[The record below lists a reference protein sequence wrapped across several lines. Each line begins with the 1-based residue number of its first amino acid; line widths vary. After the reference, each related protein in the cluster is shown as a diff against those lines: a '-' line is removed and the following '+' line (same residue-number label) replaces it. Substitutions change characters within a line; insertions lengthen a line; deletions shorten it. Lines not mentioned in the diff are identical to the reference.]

1 MRFMRIGK
9 VFLLISVFVCV
20 SLSSLAQ
27 NRQFKNE
34 RRIYLWDVTLSMKGY
49 GNRTPDIYDKVVAAL
64 EKDINSVLDE
74 QTEIWVLPFQTSI
87 LAKWKEQASP
97 SGKRNLISKIRSFS
111 NETVTHT
118 NIASPMETVMKE
130 LVSPDK
136 RNVLILLTDGIQ
148 NDPKSPKQELY
159 SLIRKWCSFAEEND
173 AYAFYVM
180 LTPFAQDEEL
190 IRVIDETCRMS
201 KYIPD
206 GDNVEDLT
214 FVEFNPQDNYKYNIK
229 DDEGKGLSLRFE
241 CKKRIKIPEGL
252 KVKCYS
258 EPNPYIEVDGT
269 ASVENGQLRVA
280 LKHKQGYDSL
290 KSQLPQ
296 ETNEHIMLYYE
307 VEDKDKYPLVQLLN
321 DKCCLELINKPE
333 KTLKVYVKD

>member
-1 MRFMRIGK
+1 MKICK
-9 VFLLISVFVCV
+9 VFVLLCALVCIPQYGE
-20 SLSSLAQ
+20 AQ

-34 RRIYLWDVTLSMKGY
+34 RRIYLWDVTLSMKGFQ
-49 GNRTPDIYDKVVAAL
+49 NRTPDIYDKVVTAL

-87 LAKWKEQASP
+87 LAKWKEQATLA
-97 SGKRNLISKIRSFS
+97 GKRDLINRINLFNNK
-111 NETVTHT
+111 EVTHT
-118 NIASPMETVMKE
+118 NIASPMEEVMRT
-130 LVSPDK
+130 LISPDK

-148 NDPKSPKQELY
+148 NDPKCPKQKLY
-159 SLIRKWCSFAEEND
+159 DLIREWCAFAEEND

-180 LTPFAQDEEL
+180 LTQFAQDEEL

-201 KYIPD
+201 KYIPSD
-206 GDNVEDLT
+206 DNVDDLT

-229 DDEGKGLSLRFE
+229 DDEGKGLTLRFD

-252 KVKCYS
+252 KIKCYC
-258 EPNPYIEVDGT
+258 EPNPYVEVEESASIEN
-269 ASVENGQLRVA
+269 EQLKVSLR
-280 LKHKQGYDSL
+280 HKQSYDSL

-296 ETNEHIMLYYE
+296 ETNERIMLHFE
-307 VEDKDKYPLVQLLN
+307 VEDAEKYPLVQLLN
-321 DKCCLELINKPE
+321 DECCLELINKPE